1 MRAFAILGKRRW
13 PGLAAL
19 KTSMQ
24 RGRMRGKPERG
35 LLSLKLEKFN
45 LLHALEAVAENALYL
60 EARFNLTYICYTL
73 LPNGIVRT

>member
-1 MRAFAILGKRRW
+1 
-13 PGLAAL
+13 
-19 KTSMQ
+19 
-24 RGRMRGKPERG
+24 MRGKPERG